1 MKIESGPDLERAV
14 VRVGEALGLEAE
26 TQVTLGQRIWGRRR
40 QIDVLLTRPD
50 TGVMLGV
57 ECKFQRTAGSTE
69 EKILA
74 TITDIDAWPI
84 RGIVVMHGDGFS
96 PDFKAFTRSSGK
108 MVEFDELPAW
118 LRFYFGL
125 PRERAIEA
133 EMKLDGSD

>member
-14 VRVGEALGLEAE
+14 VRVGEALGLETE

-40 QIDVLLTRPD
+40 QIDVLLTRAD

-133 EMKLDGSD
+133 EMELSGD

>member
-1 MKIESGPDLERAV
+1 MQIESGPDLERAV

-108 MVEFDELPAW
+108 MVEFDELSAW

>member
-69 EKILA
+69 EKTLA